1 MNIKRFILCLGLT
14 LIAAIYPYKP
24 LLAENVKTI
33 NEFAEETATIA
44 AIDKVLPAVVSITIT
59 KRVPQNINGVITTQK
74 IVVGS
79 GTGFVISSDGLIL
92 TNRHVVNQKEQGEYR
107 IHFQSGKNYYAQFIG
122 VDPLNDLA
130 ILKIFDK
137 NLPIVQLGDS
147 DKLHLGST
155 VIAIGNALGR
165 YQNSATKGIVSGI
178 GRNLYASDDEGDETN
193 LTNVIQTDAQ
203 INPGNSGG
211 PLINLKGEVVG
222 INVAIDTS
230 GDAIGFAIPINDAK
244 SVITSVKQTGRIIRP
259 RLGVNYIMLNEDLAA
274 ENNLPVT
281 QGAWLVDSPDQ
292 PAIMPNSPA
301 QKAGL
306 QANDII
312 LEINA
317 QPLNEQLSL
326 TQKIQQY
333 RPGQT
338 IGLRVLRGG
347 RQLIIEVTLDEFL

>member
-1 MNIKRFILCLGLT
+1 MNIKQSILCLVLA
-14 LIAAIYPYKP
+14 LIAVIYPHKP
-24 LLAENVKTI
+24 LLAENAKTI

-59 KRVPQNINGVITTQK
+59 KRVPQDINGVITTKK

-122 VDPLNDLA
+122 IDPLNDLA

-147 DKLHLGST
+147 DKLRLGST

-347 RQLIIEVTLDEFL
+347 RQLIIKVTLDEFL